1 MLFQQELL
9 ISYYFITLISSILC
23 FQPGIISVG
32 RWNDSVADWS
42 ATALKLSILSSAVES
57 PEVHLSFNYCGTCK
71 YYIDVSINCKS
82 FQIFPISNT
91 TSNINFTIVSHTLG
105 GRYDITIT
113 KRSEPNTG
121 VMMIDGIRILN
132 SEIITGDLIRN
143 RCDDFKRK
151 MIVIGDSINIGYGVE
166 GEDPCPYSV
175 DTENVLHAYGYL
187 TATRLSSLVNII
199 AWSGRGV
206 VRNYGEAA
214 GEVGSLTVPQL
225 YNHTLAASPSSAE
238 NFWDPNGF
246 QVLPLTE

>member
-1 MLFQQELL
+1 MAN
-9 ISYYFITLISSILC
+9 IHT
-23 FQPGIISVG
+23 
-32 RWNDSVADWS
+32 
-42 ATALKLSILSSAVES
+42 
-57 PEVHLSFNYCGTCK
+57 
-71 YYIDVSINCKS
+71 
-82 FQIFPISNT
+82 NT
-91 TSNINFTIVSHTLG
+91 TYNINFTIITQSTFR

-121 VMMIDGIRILN
+121 VMMIDDIRILN
-132 SEIITGDLIRN
+132 AEIIIGDLIPN

-187 TATRLSSLVNII
+187 TATRLSSLVDVI

-225 YNHTLAASPSSAE
+225 YNHTLATSPSSAQ
-238 NFWDPNGF
+238 NLWDPTAF
-246 QVLPLTE
+246 QVPL